1 MKIDG
6 RLNAAEVAELN
17 QTMTGLRAR
26 EHGAPLPSPVVRRRR
41 AARSSCRVLHSTSS
55 LRAAGLWLNTTGIA
69 LDLFMLGAAD
79 LALRLAAAVS
89 RQQPNQPAAG
99 DWRDHESITQAAT
112 AARQELIRV
121 QDQLEECREVWHAYT
136 AGASA
141 RVR

>member
-1 MKIDG
+1 M
-6 RLNAAEVAELN
+6 
-17 QTMTGLRAR
+17 QGLA
-26 EHGAPLPSPVVRRRR
+26 LYYY
-41 AARSSCRVLHSTSS
+41 SS

-89 RQQPNQPAAG
+89 RQQQPAAG
-99 DWRDHESITQAAT
+99 GWRDHESITQAAT